1 MAYDGSGNFARPVSD
16 YVNATVINE
25 VSVNSEMDG
34 IATGLTTAITKDGQT
49 TITANIPMNSKKL
62 TGLAAGGAAG
72 DSVNLGQTQAE
83 AYIWC
88 GTATGT
94 ADAVILSPTPAIT
107 AYAAGQRFAWISSS
121 STNTTAMTLNVSTV
135 AAKAAENNDTA
146 LAAGE
151 HEASKMY
158 IGIYDGTAFQ
168 IQRFSK
174 LTVAASATASGI
186 VELATTA
193 ETETG
198 SDAARA
204 VTPDGLHDMTTLA
217 GAAWMLDE
225 DNMASNSAVK
235 VASQQSIKAYA
246 DTKTG
251 ITLGTKQ
258 ATTSGTAI
266 DFTGIPAGTKKITIM
281 LQGVSL
287 SGTNNILAQLGD
299 SGGFETT
306 GYISTGANMTTSAN
320 VFTSST
326 SGLIVGIAAA
336 SLIVSGHII
345 LTLSDAASFTWI
357 SSYKVKLNTGS
368 MSIGAGEKSLSA
380 ELTQVRITRTG
391 TDTFDAGSVN
401 IQYE

>member
-16 YVNATVINE
+16 YVNGTVINE

-34 IATGLTTAITKDGQT
+34 IATGLTTAITRDGQT
-49 TITANIPMNSKKL
+49 TITANLPMNSKKL
-62 TGLAAGGAAG
+62 TGLASGGAAA

-94 ADAVILSPTPAIT
+94 ADAVVLSPTPAIT
-107 AYAAGQRFAWISSS
+107 SYAAGQRFAWISSS

-135 AAKAAENNDTA
+135 GAKAAENNDTA

-225 DNMASNSAVK
+225 DNMASASPVK

-266 DFTGIPAGTKKITIM
+266 DFTGIPAGTKRITIM
-281 LQGVSL
+281 FNGTGL
-287 SGTNNILAQLGD
+287 SGGDNLLIQLGD
-299 SGGFETT
+299 SGGIEESGYLSTSAATRLGAANDAISSTT
-306 GYISTGANMTTSAN
+306 GLCVYIA
-320 VFTSST
+320 
-326 SGLIVGIAAA
+326 SGA
-336 SLIVSGHII
+336 SLDGIMV
-345 LTLSDAASFTWI
+345 LSLFDASAYSWI
-357 SSYKVKLNTGS
+357 SSHNASRDTLSSSTG
-368 MSIGAGEKSLSA
+368 GGQKALSA

>member
-49 TITANIPMNSKKL
+49 TITANLPMNSKKL

-94 ADAVILSPTPAIT
+94 ADAVVLSPTPAIT

-135 AAKAAENNDTA
+135 GAKAAENNDTA

-198 SDAARA
+198 ADAARA
-204 VTPDGLHDMTTLA
+204 VTPDGLHDMTTLS

-246 DTKTG
+246 DTKTS
-251 ITLGTKQ
+251 TLGTEQ
-258 ATTSGTAI
+258 ATTSGTAF
-266 DFTGIPAGTKKITIM
+266 DFTGIPAGTKRITIM
-281 LQGVSL
+281 FNEVSL
-287 SGTNNILAQLGD
+287 TGGDPIIVQLGD
-299 SGGFETT
+299 GGGFEET
-306 GYISTGANMTTSAN
+306 GYISSGGVLVSGGASG
-320 VFTSST
+320 VTSS
-326 SGLIVGIAAA
+326 LVGFAIAGGVAA
-336 SLIVSGHII
+336 SVFSGIMV
-345 LTLSDAASFTWI
+345 LSLQDSAAFTWI
-357 SSYKVKLNTGS
+357 SSHSVKMSTSQAGFGGGS
-368 MSIGAGEKSLSA
+368 KSLSA
-380 ELTQVRITRTG
+380 ELTQIRITRTG
-391 TDTFDAGSVN
+391 TNTFDAGSIN